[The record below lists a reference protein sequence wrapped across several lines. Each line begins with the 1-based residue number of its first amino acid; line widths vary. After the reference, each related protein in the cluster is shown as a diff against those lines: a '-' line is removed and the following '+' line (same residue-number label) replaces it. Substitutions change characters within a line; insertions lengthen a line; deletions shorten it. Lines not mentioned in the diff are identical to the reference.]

1 MILGWAPQR
10 THVFVVGTLVWK
22 HPDLYDPFPQ
32 TRRRDARLVDCF
44 RAGNVPAAQ
53 VGYLQDRQ
61 ATTAAIE
68 AAFAAQLARAG
79 AGDLVVVYFCGH
91 GTKSDRGV
99 PYFASY
105 DAGDPRNVGWA
116 VADVPRAIE
125 RHFAG
130 SHALLMA
137 DCCFAGSLADAVD
150 DHAERV
156 SYATLASSLAS
167 ELSTG
172 NWTFTEGVLAA
183 LGGQAFADAD
193 GSRHITLREMADQV
207 TRSLAFAEEQLATF
221 RIQGDF
227 DPHAVVAAAR
237 PRPSAD
243 VGRRVEVRSGDH
255 WYPAQIIDSD
265 GGQFRVHYFGYEDS
279 DDEWVTPDRVR
290 EADRPRYAVG
300 TRVEVLWNKEWYP
313 ARIRACELGVH
324 KIHYDGYDDSDDE
337 WVSTA
342 RIRPQGSGSG

>member
-116 VADVPRAIE
+116 VADVPKAIE
-125 RHFAG
+125 RHFPG
-130 SHALLMA
+130 SHALLLA

-183 LGGQAFADAD
+183 LRGQAFADAD
-193 GSRHITLREMADQV
+193 GSRHITLQEMADQV
-207 TRSLAFAEEQLATF
+207 AHNLAFAEEQLATF
-221 RIQGDF
+221 RIRGDF
-227 DPHAVVAAAR
+227 DRHAVVATAR
-237 PRPSAD
+237 ARHSAD
-243 VGRRVEVRSGDH
+243 VGRCVEVVQDGV
-255 WYPAQIIDSD
+255 WYPAQIIDS
-265 GGQFRVHYFGYEDS
+265 GGGRFNVHYFGYEDS
-279 DDEWVTPDRVR
+279 DDAWVTPDRIR

-313 ARIRACELGVH
+313 ARIRARQRGVH
-324 KIHYDGYDDSDDE
+324 QIHYDGYDDSDDE

-342 RIRPQGSGSG
+342 RIRPRGSG